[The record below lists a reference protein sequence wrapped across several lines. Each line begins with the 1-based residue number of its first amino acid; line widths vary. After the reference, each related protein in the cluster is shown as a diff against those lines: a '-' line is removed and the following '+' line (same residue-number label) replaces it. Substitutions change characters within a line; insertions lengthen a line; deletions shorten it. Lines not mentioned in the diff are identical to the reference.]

1 MKTMTTQ
8 NSVQRADA
16 PSAQRPGDELT
27 RPFLLIADVAATS
40 GEPAQAAVWAVDPSL
55 HLLNAAADRI
65 SPAATPDP
73 ALAPHTTSDTV
84 TKRTVGGD
92 TAAGDTPRGQQSL
105 EPRLMKL
112 LCLLAADAGQVVGRQ
127 QLIDALWPRVVVND
141 NSLNRAVSDLRK
153 ALQTSD
159 GHIWIQTIPKRGY
172 RLCAHVQTL
181 HGSAAGTTGAGAPAN
196 AAAPRTSTVKITAR
210 PEKPAL
216 PTSGGRLAQWRRW
229 TPTAAAAV
237 LLALSVLTQQA
248 QPPNHTPAPLATLT
262 PDRVVPGDSV
272 LQGANGAA
280 VVNSRYL
287 QPGSRDRVLTDNSAL
302 NLEGRFQLLVED
314 NLPVADVP
322 PAILVA
328 SHQLM
333 AYVDR
338 HDGISQL
345 KLRHAFA
352 DDTPW
357 VAFTTDEQI
366 QHLQWSPLDDGLL
379 FTVGQDA
386 RESGAPTYVR
396 LMLLEMDTLSLHELY
411 RREIAPN
418 LEPASGKLT

>member
-16 PSAQRPGDELT
+16 PSAQRLGDELT

-40 GEPAQAAVWAVDPSL
+40 GEPAQTAVWAVDPSS
-55 HLLNAAADRI
+55 HLLDADADRI

-73 ALAPHTTSDTV
+73 ALGT
-84 TKRTVGGD
+84 D
-92 TAAGDTPRGQQSL
+92 TADGGAPRGQQSL

-112 LCLLAADAGQVVGRQ
+112 LCLLAADAGRVVERQ

-181 HGSAAGTTGAGAPAN
+181 HDPAADATGAGAAAPAN
-196 AAAPRTSTVKITAR
+196 AAAARTTAVKVTAR
-210 PEKPAL
+210 PEKPAF
-216 PTSGGRLAQWRRW
+216 PASGKRLAQWRRW

-248 QPPNHTPAPLATLT
+248 QPPNHTLAPLATLT
-262 PDRVVPGDSV
+262 QDQVVHHDSV
-272 LQGANGAA
+272 LQGANGAT

-302 NLEGRFQLLVED
+302 SLEGRFQLLVED

-379 FTVGQDA
+379 FTVGQEV